1 LLFGSICCVKSLRG
15 VCLFYFYLWLCE
27 IWTKKRK
34 EEKGGAKK
42 IKALL
47 RQK

>member
-1 LLFGSICCVKSLRG
+1 V
-15 VCLFYFYLWLCE
+15 FYFYLGLCK
-27 IWTKKRK
+27 IWRRKRK
-34 EEKGGAKK
+34 EEEGGEGGAKK